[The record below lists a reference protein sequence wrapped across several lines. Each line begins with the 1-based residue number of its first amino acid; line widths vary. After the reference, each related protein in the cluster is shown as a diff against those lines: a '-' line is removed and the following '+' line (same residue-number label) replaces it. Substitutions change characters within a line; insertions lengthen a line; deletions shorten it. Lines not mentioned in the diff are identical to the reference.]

1 MYQLGGWLDWFTGL
15 AGAKPADRTRQKVPR
30 NVILLGLTSL
40 FTDISSE
47 MVVSVLPVYLIGFLR
62 MSPAQFGLIDG
73 LYQGVGGVVQLVSAV
88 ATDRFKRYKE
98 VAALGYGTSLLC
110 RVGLLATSGTAGITA
125 ILTLDRLGKGM
136 RTAPRDALISLSV
149 SREYLGTAFGIHRA
163 MDALGALL
171 GPIIAFAIL
180 RVIVDG
186 FDVVF
191 VFSLCGAIIGIAIL
205 GLFVENR
212 RPRTAGGHQPTIP
225 ISAAFDLLRAPPFR
239 HLALSALLLGSMTIS
254 DGFVYLTL
262 QSRGGLSAGSFPLLY
277 VLTSAG
283 YLLFAIP
290 VGKLA
295 DRVGRFPVFLAGHAL
310 LIGLYTTLA
319 AVPSSM
325 TMIAVAL
332 ILLGLY
338 YAATEGVLMALGSA
352 LVPEELRASGLAVLT
367 TALAL
372 ARFTGSVL
380 FGLCWTRFGLEPA
393 VVTFLLGLGA
403 AIAVVAATRPRSV
416 NA

>member
-1 MYQLGGWLDWFTGL
+1 MDGLDALHRHRAGNRITDMYQLGGWLDWFTGS

-136 RTAPRDALISLSV
+136 RTAPRDAPISLSV
-149 SREYLGTAFGIHRA
+149 PREYLGTAFGIHRA
-163 MDALGALL
+163 MDALGAML

-205 GLFVENR
+205 GLFVEKQAAADR
-212 RPRTAGGHQPTIP
+212 RGASTDDPHFSDIRPPSSTAV
-225 ISAAFDLLRAPPFR
+225 SA
-239 HLALSALLLGSMTIS
+239 S
-254 DGFVYLTL
+254 
-262 QSRGGLSAGSFPLLY
+262 GSFGAPARVDDHQRRVRCISRFRVEAVFRRAVFHSLY
-277 VLTSAG
+277 ALTSAG

-310 LIGLYTTLA
+310 LIGL
-319 AVPSSM
+319 
-325 TMIAVAL
+325 
-332 ILLGLY
+332 
-338 YAATEGVLMALGSA
+338 
-352 LVPEELRASGLAVLT
+352 
-367 TALAL
+367 
-372 ARFTGSVL
+372 
-380 FGLCWTRFGLEPA
+380 
-393 VVTFLLGLGA
+393 
-403 AIAVVAATRPRSV
+403 
-416 NA
+416 